1 MSKQEKEVWIM
12 IGYLTVFLTLLT
24 TIFVI
29 LEKLN

>member
-12 IGYLTVFLTLLT
+12 IGYLTAFLTLLT

>member
-1 MSKQEKEVWIM
+1 MSEQEKEVWMM